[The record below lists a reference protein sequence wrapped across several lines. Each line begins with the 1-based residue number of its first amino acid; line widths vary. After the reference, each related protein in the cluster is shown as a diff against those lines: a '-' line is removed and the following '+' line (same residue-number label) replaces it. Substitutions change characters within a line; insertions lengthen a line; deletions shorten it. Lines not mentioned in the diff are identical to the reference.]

1 MKTHINYFLI
11 FFVLSN
17 YAISFSQNQAE
28 YFGAVIID
36 SISYTYKINISE
48 VNGNVKGYSM
58 TDLGGEHETRSN
70 IFGEYD
76 KINKELNF
84 RETAIVYTKSPVSKD
99 DFCFMNVTVKN
110 FSFGKSK
117 DIKTNFFGLFSD
129 NTECVHGKLV
139 LSSIEKVEAR
149 LNRVSKRIN
158 NTKRIADSVKEKINP
173 LKMMDTLNM
182 NILRKN
188 QTLSVFSKEKKINL
202 TIYDGGKEDGD
213 KITIMVNGKILVN
226 QFEAK
231 KNKKSFLIDLIE
243 DKTTISIKAN
253 NEGLIAPNTVIV
265 EIKDNIN
272 SIRALSNLQ
281 KDDTTQ
287 IDILK
292 NK

>member
-1 MKTHINYFLI
+1 M
-11 FFVLSN
+11 
-17 YAISFSQNQAE
+17 
-28 YFGAVIID
+28 
-36 SISYTYKINISE
+36 
-48 VNGNVKGYSM
+48 
-58 TDLGGEHETRSN
+58 
-70 IFGEYD
+70 
-76 KINKELNF
+76 
-84 RETAIVYTKSPVSKD
+84 
-99 DFCFMNVTVKN
+99 
-110 FSFGKSK
+110 
-117 DIKTNFFGLFSD
+117 
-129 NTECVHGKLV
+129 
-139 LSSIEKVEAR
+139 
-149 LNRVSKRIN
+149 IN
-158 NTKRIADSVKEKINP
+158 NTKRITDSVKEKINP